1 MTMSDTTDN
10 NDTDTDTTD
19 DGRTT
24 DEPSKAELHE
34 RVNRL
39 ESLIERMLPSRR
51 GVLGGLAAVLG
62 GTYLGSQTVESSTG
76 SAGTIGSTSSRPTIK
91 ADDITEAG
99 GDEVI
104 ADGDGVDRDIYV
116 IPAGGSAPSAAT
128 NDDIILEK
136 K

>member
-1 MTMSDTTDN
+1 MSDTTDT
-10 NDTDTDTTD
+10 TDSTDTD
-19 DGRTT
+19 DGRTA
-24 DEPSKAELHE
+24 DEPTPTKAELHE

-51 GVLGGLAAVLG
+51 GVLGGLAAILG
-62 GTYLGSQTVESSTG
+62 GTYLGSQQTEASTG
-76 SAGTIGSTSSRPTIK
+76 SAGQIGTTSDRPTIK

-136 K
+136 S

>member
-1 MTMSDTTDN
+1 MSDANQTETETNTDN
-10 NDTDTDTTD
+10 TD
-19 DGRTT
+19 DT

-34 RVNRL
+34 RVSRL

-62 GTYLGSQTVESSTG
+62 GTYLGSQQTEASTG
-76 SAGTIGSTSSRPTIK
+76 SAGQIGDVNNRPTIK

-99 GDEVI
+99 GDEVV

-116 IPAGGSAPSAAT
+116 VPAGGSAPSAAT

-136 K
+136 S

>member
-1 MTMSDTTDN
+1 MSDTTDN
-10 NDTDTDTTD
+10 NDTTDTN
-19 DGRTT
+19 T

-51 GVLGGLAAVLG
+51 GVLGGIAAILG
-62 GTYLGSQTVESSTG
+62 GTYLGSETVESSTG
-76 SAGTIGSTSSRPTIK
+76 SAGQIGDVNNRPTIK

-99 GDEVI
+99 GDEVV

-116 IPAGGSAPSAAT
+116 IQSGASDPSAAT

-136 K
+136 S

>member
-1 MTMSDTTDN
+1 MSDTTDTNDN
-10 NDTDTDTTD
+10 NDTTDTTD
-19 DGRTT
+19 
-24 DEPSKAELHE
+24 EPTKAELHE
-34 RVNRL
+34 RVSRL

-51 GVLGGLAAVLG
+51 GVLGGIAAILG
-62 GTYLGSQTVESSTG
+62 GTYLGSQQAQGSTG
-76 SAGTIGSTSSRPTIK
+76 SAGQIGDANNRPTIK

>member
-1 MTMSDTTDN
+1 MSDITDTN
-10 NDTDTDTTD
+10 TDTTD
-19 DGRTT
+19 
-24 DEPSKAELHE
+24 EPTPTKAELHE

-51 GVLGGLAAVLG
+51 GVLGGLAAILG

-76 SAGTIGSTSSRPTIK
+76 SAGQIGTTSDRPTIK

-99 GDEVI
+99 GDEVV

-116 IPAGGSAPSAAT
+116 IASGASDPSAAT

-136 K
+136 S

>member
-1 MTMSDTTDN
+1 MSDTTDN
-10 NDTDTDTTD
+10 TDTNTN
-19 DGRTT
+19 T
-24 DEPSKAELHE
+24 DEPTKAELHE

-51 GVLGGLAAVLG
+51 GVLGGLAAILG

-76 SAGTIGSTSSRPTIK
+76 SAGQIGDANNRPTIK

-136 K
+136 S

>member
-1 MTMSDTTDN
+1 MSDTTDN
-10 NDTDTDTTD
+10 NDTTDTN
-19 DGRTT
+19 T

-62 GTYLGSQTVESSTG
+62 GTYLGSQTGGASTG
-76 SAGTIGSTSSRPTIK
+76 SAGQIGDANNRPTIK

-104 ADGDGVDRDIYV
+104 ADGDGIDRDIYV
-116 IPAGGSAPSAAT
+116 IASGASDPSAAT

-136 K
+136 S